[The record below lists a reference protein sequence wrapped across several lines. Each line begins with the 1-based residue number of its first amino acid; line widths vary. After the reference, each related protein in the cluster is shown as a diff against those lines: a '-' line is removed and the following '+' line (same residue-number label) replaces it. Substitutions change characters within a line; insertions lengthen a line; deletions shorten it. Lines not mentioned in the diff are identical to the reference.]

1 MIRHKL
7 LLTLAFGFTQAA
19 LTGSTIL
26 AQSPDDDVPAYGP
39 YENGGDPRGDRG
51 NRFGRSDRREDRGGD
66 RSGGRSFGG
75 FRGGREQGGPPGGP
89 PAAGQP
95 GAKPKVRVG
104 RVGPKPPPP
113 PKLPADYIARD
124 TNRDGQIGMY
134 EWSKNDLTTFAR
146 LDTNGDG
153 FLIPA
158 ELVNPGSGNRS
169 PAVSSTLVPTSSSPV
184 ARGPNPFAATALN
197 TPTSTTKP
205 STTLSDPKVVEAESA
220 FDGLD
225 SNKDGA
231 LSTEEW
237 ERSRNARKRFAD
249 AKVEIQMPLLKAK
262 FVENYVKL
270 SK

>member
-7 LLTLAFGFTQAA
+7 LLTLALGFTQAA

-26 AQSPDDDVPAYGP
+26 AQSPDDEVPAYGP
-39 YENGGDPRGDRG
+39 YENGGDLRGDRG
-51 NRFGRSDRREDRGGD
+51 DRFGRGDRREDRGGD
-66 RSGGRSFGG
+66 RSGGRGFGG
-75 FRGGREQGGPPGGP
+75 FRGGRDQGGP

-124 TNRDGQIGMY
+124 TNRDGQIGLY
-134 EWSKNDLTTFAR
+134 EWSKNDLSTFAR
-146 LDTNGDG
+146 LDTNRDG

-169 PAVSSTLVPTSSSPV
+169 SAVSSTSTAIPSPT
-184 ARGPNPFAATALN
+184 ARGPIPVAAT
-197 TPTSTTKP
+197 TTSTSTPAAAP
-205 STTLSDPKVVEAESA
+205 SAPSADPKVADAESA